1 MKAKSKQQR
10 VGNFYDLVWSKY
22 LPPEEEHRKHL
33 EIFFKD
39 EEIDKKKILDA
50 GCGTGIFSVI
60 FAKKGAE
67 KVFGIDISEESLN
80 TARNLAREFNLS
92 NTEFKVDNM
101 LELQFPDKYFD
112 IVWAWGSA
120 HHTINPL
127 KAMDELIRV
136 LADNGTLFI
145 ALYKKTNLTWL
156 HELIRRSCILTP
168 RFCWVPLAKIMA
180 VFLWP
185 VTKIFKRGESNRKG
199 EKLEELVLDWY
210 FVPVRH
216 YFKPDFIKKYLGDR
230 GFFIE
235 KDLPLCGRFE
245 SATNFIF
252 KARKK

>member
-1 MKAKSKQQR
+1 MREKFKQQK
-10 VGNFYDLVWSKY
+10 VGKFYDLVWGKY
-22 LPPEEEHRKHL
+22 IPEEEEHRKHL

-39 EEIDKKKILDA
+39 EEINKKKILDA

-80 TARNLAREFNLS
+80 TAKSLARKFNL
-92 NTEFKVDNM
+92 NNIEFKVDDM
-101 LELQFPDKYFD
+101 LNLQFPDKYFD

-120 HHTINPL
+120 HHTTNPL
-127 KAMDELIRV
+127 KAIDELIRA
-136 LADNGTLFI
+136 LADRGVLFI

-156 HELIRRSCILTP
+156 HELIRRICILAP
-168 RFCWVPLAKIMA
+168 RFCWVPLSKIMA

-185 VTKIFKRGESNRKG
+185 VTKIFKREESKRRG
-199 EKLEELVLDWY
+199 EKLEELILDWY

-216 YFKPDFIKKYLGDR
+216 YFNPDFIKNYLENK

-235 KDLPLCGRFE
+235 KYLPLCGRFE
-245 SATNFIF
+245 STTNFIF